1 MNLTLIAAVDTQW
14 GIGYQ
19 NQLLCHLPAD
29 LKHFKQLTTGHA
41 IVMGRKTFESIGKP
55 LPNRTNIVISR
66 NTNLTL
72 PEGCVL
78 AHSLHEALQWILTD
92 QKVFIIGG
100 ADLYQQAL
108 PLAHELIITH
118 IHHTFKA
125 DAYFPKID
133 IALWTVVSKEDLK
146 ADEKNKYDYS
156 FVRYLKKYAF

>member
-1 MNLTLIAAVDTQW
+1 MRLTLIAAVDDQG

-41 IVMGRKTFESIGKP
+41 VIMGRKTFESIGKA
-55 LPNRTNIVISR
+55 LPNRTNIIISR
-66 NTNLTL
+66 NKNLHL

-78 AHSLHEALQWILTD
+78 THSLSEALKQVPTA

-108 PLAHELIITH
+108 PLANELIITH

-125 DAYFPKID
+125 DAFFPEID
-133 IALWTVVSKEDLK
+133 KSVWQEITRASHQS
-146 ADEKNKYDYS
+146 DEKNKYDYS
-156 FVRYLKKYAF
+156 FVNYIKQA